1 MLSRKRL
8 IIVTIVGLAAVGA
21 IASRGNPA
29 PTPTPPGTF
38 SFAVMG
44 DAPYIAMHG
53 EMLRYRLVLRDLDAH
68 NLDLILHI
76 GDIFWYPCSDARY
89 RQTLD
94 ELNRLRHPVIYT
106 PGDNEWSDCWEEITG
121 SFEPLDRLASLRRIF
136 YANPTQSLGGRPISL
151 VSQAAQEPFKEF
163 VENVRWTHEGL
174 VFATVHLPGSANAG
188 ESFPGRTAAHD
199 EAVKRRTSAAVAW
212 LHDTFVEARTSGAT
226 AVVLGFHA
234 NPGFEEKIEDE
245 YRQSYEPFLTALEE
259 EVEQFS
265 KPVLVAQGD
274 NHEFI
279 VDRPL
284 VRRTTG
290 QRLDNF
296 TRLQVPGSPDIGW
309 VKVVVSPGPQTGFA
323 FENRV
328 VPMWKLW

>member
-1 MLSRKRL
+1 M
-8 IIVTIVGLAAVGA
+8 
-21 IASRGNPA
+21 
-29 PTPTPPGTF
+29 
-38 SFAVMG
+38 
-44 DAPYIAMHG
+44 
-53 EMLRYRLVLRDLDAH
+53 LRDLDAH
-68 NLDLILHI
+68 DLDLIVHV

-106 PGDNEWSDCWEEITG
+106 PGDNEWSDCWEDMAG
-121 SFEPLDRLASLRRIF
+121 GFEPLERLASLRRIF
-136 YANPTQSLGGRPISL
+136 FATPTQSLGGRRLSV
-151 VSQAAQEPFKEF
+151 VSQAAQAPFKEF

-188 ESFPGRTAAHD
+188 ESFPGRTAADD
-199 EAVKRRTSAAVAW
+199 EAVKRRTTRRWRGCTTLSPRPVRAARLPSFSAS
-212 LHDTFVEARTSGAT
+212 TPT
-226 AVVLGFHA
+226 
-234 NPGFEEKIEDE
+234 PGSKPRSMMST
-245 YRQSYEPFLTALEE
+245 RQNYEPFLTALEE
-259 EVEQFS
+259 EVEQFG

-274 NHEFI
+274 DHEFI

-290 QRLDNF
+290 RRLDNF

-309 VKVVVSPGPQTGFA
+309 VKVVVTPGPQTSFA

>member
-8 IIVTIVGLAAVGA
+8 IIVTVVALAVA
-21 IASRGNPA
+21 ASATRGIPA
-29 PTPTPPGTF
+29 PTPDPPGTF

-53 EMLRYRLVLRDLDAH
+53 ETLRYRLVLRDLDAH
-68 NLDLILHI
+68 NLDLIVHV

-106 PGDNEWSDCWEEITG
+106 PGDNEWSDCWEDIAG
-121 SFEPLDRLASLRRIF
+121 GFEPLERLANLRRIF
-136 YANPTQSLGGRPISL
+136 FATPTQSLGGRRLS
-151 VSQAAQEPFKEF
+151 VTSQAAQEPFKEF
-163 VENVRWTHEGL
+163 VENMRWTHHGL
-174 VFATVHLPGSANAG
+174 VFATVHLPGSANAR
-188 ESFPGRTAAHD
+188 EPFPGRTTAHD
-199 EAVKRRTSAAVAW
+199 EAAKRRTDAAVAW
-212 LHDTFVEARTSGAT
+212 LRQAFDEARASDAT

-234 NPGFEEKIEDE
+234 NPGFEAEIDEE
-245 YRQSYEPFLTALEE
+245 YRQRYEPFLTALEE
-259 EVEQFS
+259 EVEQFG

-274 NHEFI
+274 HHEFI

-290 QRLDNF
+290 RRLDNF

-309 VKVVVSPGPQTGFA
+309 VKVVVTSGPQTSFA

-328 VPMWKLW
+328 IPRWKLW